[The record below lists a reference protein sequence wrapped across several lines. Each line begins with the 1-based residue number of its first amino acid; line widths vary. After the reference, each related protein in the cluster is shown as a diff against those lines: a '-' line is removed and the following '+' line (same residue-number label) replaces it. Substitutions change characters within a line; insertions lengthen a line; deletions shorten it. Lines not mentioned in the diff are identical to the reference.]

1 MIECVTFIL
10 DKQKYA
16 IDIMRIR
23 EVREWEQVREV
34 PNSPADIIGIL
45 DIRGKIVPIFDLKL
59 KFGFGANE
67 IDDDKAVIILKFDQN
82 RIGFVVDSVSDIEKV
97 AEDEFKDADSF
108 KETIKSE
115 FIQSVFTK
123 DSHVIMMLNVD
134 ELFYSTTQNNNILK
148 QSNSEIAA

>member
-10 DKQKYA
+10 DEQKYA